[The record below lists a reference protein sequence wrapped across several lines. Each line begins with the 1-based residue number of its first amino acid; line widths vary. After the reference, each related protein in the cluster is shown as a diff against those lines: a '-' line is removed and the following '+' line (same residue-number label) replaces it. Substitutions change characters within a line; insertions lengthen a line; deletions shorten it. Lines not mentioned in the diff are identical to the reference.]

1 MTLEI
6 KINIWRNVRMD
17 KCLEEFGEIFIK
29 EVRDRTIDLFDRKMQ
44 GLMRSKESQLL
55 FEKMNKL
62 NEEQK
67 SLIRDIIPQIVDL
80 SMHNMLDL
88 FEEHDEFQVIV
99 GGENIADV
107 SDGLSGELYTSDGW
121 IEKFSGQRYGK

>member
-44 GLMRSKESQLL
+44 GLMGSKESQLL
-55 FEKMNKL
+55 FERMNKL

>member
-6 KINIWRNVRMD
+6 KIHIWRNVRMD

-55 FEKMNKL
+55 FERMNKL

-80 SMHNMLDL
+80 SMYNMLDL

-121 IEKFSGQRYGK
+121 IEKFSGQRY